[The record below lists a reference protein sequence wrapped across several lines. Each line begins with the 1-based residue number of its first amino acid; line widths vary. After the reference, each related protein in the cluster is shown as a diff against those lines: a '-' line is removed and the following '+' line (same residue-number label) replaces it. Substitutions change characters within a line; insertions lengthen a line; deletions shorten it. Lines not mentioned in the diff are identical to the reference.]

1 MNSIQKTARIAG
13 FLYLMVIL
21 FGAFAEVG
29 VRFSLIVPED
39 AAATAIKI
47 MASES
52 LFRISFISDLIMM
65 TCYLLLAFSLY
76 VVFKP
81 VNQNLALLFVLFTLA
96 SVAIMS
102 INMLNQFAALLLLSG
117 TSYLKVFSTDQLQAL
132 ALLFLNFHK
141 YGYFI
146 AQIFFGLWLL
156 PLGYVGFKSGYLPRI
171 LGILVMIACFG
182 HLIQFFQ
189 IFLFPDYQAITY
201 PGLAVATIAE
211 FSLCLWLLIKGV
223 NVQQM
228 DARALASA

>member
-1 MNSIQKTARIAG
+1 MNSIKRTARIAG

-29 VRFSLIVPED
+29 VRSSLIVPED

-52 LFRISFISDLIMM
+52 LFRIGFISDLIMM
-65 TCYLLLAFSLY
+65 TCYLLLAFALY

-117 TSYLKVFSTDQLQAL
+117 TNYLKVFSTDQLQAL

-156 PLGYVGFKSGYLPRI
+156 PLGYVGFKSGYLPKI
-171 LGILVMIACFG
+171 LGVLLIIACFG

-189 IFLFPDYQAITY
+189 IFLFPNFEVITY

-211 FSLCLWLLIKGV
+211 ISLCLWLLIKGV
-223 NVQQM
+223 NVQ
-228 DARALASA
+228 RT